1 MLGGAGRPWAAA
13 PSAGRP
19 EEAVMTGQAER
30 VEEPQA
36 RGPRVVVGVDG
47 SAGAQAALRFA
58 VEDAVRRGVPVE
70 VVISHRPPEAWMDF
84 DAVGEFRYDEAEAA
98 AVRRAE
104 TCIAAVLREIPE
116 PHPEIHVTAVLGSA
130 ADALIR
136 ESAGADLLVVGSRGH
151 GGFSSMLLGST
162 SMQCALH
169 AACPVTVVHSPE
181 SHRERLH
188 LRRRTS
194 GEPPVRARRRRFRGA
209 AADFTGP

>member
-1 MLGGAGRPWAAA
+1 MLGGAGRPWAPG

-19 EEAVMTGQAER
+19 EEAVMTEQAER

-47 SAGAQAALRFA
+47 SAGARAALRFA
-58 VEDAVRRGVPVE
+58 VGDAVRRGVPVE
-70 VVISHRPPEAWMDF
+70 AVISYRPPEAWMDF
-84 DAVGEFRYDEAEAA
+84 DAIGDLQYDEAEAA
-98 AVRRAE
+98 AVERAE
-104 TCIAAVLREIPE
+104 TFIAEVLREIPE

-136 ESAGADLLVVGSRGH
+136 ESAGAELLVVGSRGH

-181 SHRERLH
+181 THRERLD
-188 LRRRTS
+188 LRRRTG
-194 GEPPVRARRRRFRGA
+194 GEPVRARRRRFRGA
-209 AADFTGP
+209 AAEFTGP